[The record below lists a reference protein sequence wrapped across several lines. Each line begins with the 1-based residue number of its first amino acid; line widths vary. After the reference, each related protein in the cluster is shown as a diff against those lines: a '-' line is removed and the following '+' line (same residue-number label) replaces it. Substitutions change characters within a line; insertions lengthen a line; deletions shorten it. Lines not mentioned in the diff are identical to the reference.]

1 MNTEIT
7 LINPPSPFLID
18 QRAFPPLGLLYLVSA
33 LKNDDIEVQLVELAN
48 RENEIEQALA
58 GLDSQIYGITATTP
72 QYPWAKRI
80 KQVIKQRNPHAAVI
94 IGGAHSSSVPEA
106 CLDDGFD
113 VVVTGEGE
121 SSIQKV
127 IQDFKRNGK
136 VNKGLIKSEYIK
148 DIDMVKYPDRD
159 ILDIK
164 SYGYDIGGARA
175 TTIITSRGCP
185 YRCAFCSKDVWS
197 NKVRYHS
204 VEYVISELEE
214 IIKKWGF
221 KHFLFLDDSF
231 TLDKKRTPRLFK
243 AIKSLNIQWRCYVRS
258 DHVTRELLQEM
269 KSAGCIEVGI
279 GAESGSQKILDRV
292 NKGLRVEQNAQVIKW
307 CKELGIITNV
317 FLMIGLPD
325 ETYETVEETKE
336 WFEQVR
342 PDKFGFNIFY
352 PYVGT
357 PIYKNSAK
365 FGITMHGLSDDHS
378 WVKGRK
384 GEYQAFVSTEGLNR
398 EEILRLHTELFE
410 YFVKLT
416 GWRTDWEGKD

>member
-1 MNTEIT
+1 MKLT
-7 LINPPSPFLID
+7 LLNPPSPFLID
-18 QRAFPPLGLLYLVSA
+18 QKAFVPLGLLYLVSA
-33 LKNDDIEVQLVELAN
+33 LKNYGIEVQVVELAN

-72 QYPWAKRI
+72 QYPWAKKI
-80 KQVIKQRNPHAAVI
+80 KQIIKQKNPDAPVI
-94 IGGAHSSSVPEA
+94 IGGAHSSSVPEV
-106 CLDDGFD
+106 CLRDGFD
-113 VVVTGEGE
+113 VVVIGEGE
-121 SSIQKV
+121 RSILKIVQDFRKSEKLNRGLV
-127 IQDFKRNGK
+127 KNEYIQD
-136 VNKGLIKSEYIK
+136 
-148 DIDMVKYPDRD
+148 IDTIKYPDRTSID
-159 ILDIK
+159 LK
-164 SYGYDIGGARA
+164 SYGYDISGARA

-214 IIKKWGF
+214 IIKRWGF

-231 TLDKKRTPRLFK
+231 ALNKKRTAQLFK

-269 KSAGCIEVGI
+269 KSAGCIEAGI
-279 GAESGSQKILDRV
+279 GAESGSQRILDRV
-292 NKGLRVEQNAQVIKW
+292 NKGLLVEQNTRVIKW

-317 FLMIGLPD
+317 FLMIGLPG

-357 PIYKNSAK
+357 PIYKDSAK
-365 FGITMHGLSDDHS
+365 FGITIHELSDEHS

-384 GEYQAFVSTEGLNR
+384 GEYQAFVSTEGLSR
-398 EEILRLHTELFE
+398 EELLRLHTELFE

-416 GWRTDWEGKD
+416 GWRSDWGGRDQK